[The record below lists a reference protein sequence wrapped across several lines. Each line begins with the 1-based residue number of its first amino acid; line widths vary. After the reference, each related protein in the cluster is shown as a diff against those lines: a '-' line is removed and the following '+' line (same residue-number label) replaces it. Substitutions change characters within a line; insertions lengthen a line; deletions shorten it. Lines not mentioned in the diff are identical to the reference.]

1 MNNASQT
8 ENLGFTN
15 FETRRTL
22 RKPWSSLKNVK
33 KGQKKLGNKQNLP
46 RKKTQLKTGKNNKKE
61 QLKLEHKPTNV
72 GKMALE

>member
-15 FETRRTL
+15 FETRGTL

-33 KGQKKLGNKQNLP
+33 RAKKVGNQAKLAEKKDTIKDRQKQ
-46 RKKTQLKTGKNNKKE
+46 QKE